1 MGAQEEPPRSAVGRV
16 RGSLALGSAFFL
28 LYLGWGLAFHM
39 RAPRVFHYTD
49 QVFDADIPTRIMDL
63 ARFGGPHRTRL
74 HPLFVLLLNPIGQAL
89 RAGLRGAGLDHSGR
103 LTALLM
109 CALAGALGVVFF
121 RVLLGRMGLA
131 PRLPWLGSI
140 LFGLSSSQLFFGCM
154 PESFVFSGLSLVIL
168 FALSA
173 GPRPRPGVLFLAG
186 VGSFAMAVTNLG
198 AALLARASSLDWARP
213 RPSLRRILIFGLGI
227 VLLTALLSLAQVWIY
242 PGSSPFFMPTT
253 LHRDDLL
260 SFVWPACLS
269 DLSTRAPEVIGH
281 LFFANLVAP
290 KLEVTEPGGL
300 RTEVDFLPIAL
311 DSLRAGGLAHGLLWA
326 GILGG
331 GLVLGS
337 RRGFRPADPVSGLLI
352 WVALHTALHSVFGT
366 SLFLYSCQWTFA
378 VVALGVWSLDRL
390 AAERPAWGRVLLAVL
405 FVLIG
410 IQAVCNT
417 AFLLEILRIFS
428 RDPL

>member
-1 MGAQEEPPRSAVGRV
+1 
-16 RGSLALGSAFFL
+16 
-28 LYLGWGLAFHM
+28 
-39 RAPRVFHYTD
+39 
-49 QVFDADIPTRIMDL
+49 
-63 ARFGGPHRTRL
+63 
-74 HPLFVLLLNPIGQAL
+74 
-89 RAGLRGAGLDHSGR
+89 
-103 LTALLM
+103 
-109 CALAGALGVVFF
+109 
-121 RVLLGRMGLA
+121 
-131 PRLPWLGSI
+131 
-140 LFGLSSSQLFFGCM
+140 
-154 PESFVFSGLSLVIL
+154 
-168 FALSA
+168 
-173 GPRPRPGVLFLAG
+173 
-186 VGSFAMAVTNLG
+186 
-198 AALLARASSLDWARP
+198 
-213 RPSLRRILIFGLGI
+213 
-227 VLLTALLSLAQVWIY
+227 
-242 PGSSPFFMPTT
+242 
-253 LHRDDLL
+253 
-260 SFVWPACLS
+260 
-269 DLSTRAPEVIGH
+269 
-281 LFFANLVAP
+281 
-290 KLEVTEPGGL
+290 L